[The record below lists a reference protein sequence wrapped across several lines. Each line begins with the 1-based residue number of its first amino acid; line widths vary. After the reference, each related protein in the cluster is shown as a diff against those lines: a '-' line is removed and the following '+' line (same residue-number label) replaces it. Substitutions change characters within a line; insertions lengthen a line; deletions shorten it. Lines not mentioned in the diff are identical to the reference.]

1 MLQKHFKRNGCHNET
16 NAIVP
21 ELLLLA
27 PGMGL
32 QRAQCAFL
40 KEVKKNQKVR
50 AKHLQKSFD
59 HKMFSKILKS
69 KVLVFIEIQQ
79 ERRLCPHE
87 NIVRHVSTTQELQR
101 TSRAI
106 WSRQMRKKENLISI

>member
-1 MLQKHFKRNGCHNET
+1 MS
-16 NAIVP
+16 AIVP

-50 AKHLQKSFD
+50 AKLQKSFD

-69 KVLVFIEIQQ
+69 IGIY
-79 ERRLCPHE
+79 R
-87 NIVRHVSTTQELQR
+87 NTT
-101 TSRAI
+101 
-106 WSRQMRKKENLISI
+106 RKKALPP

>member
-32 QRAQCAFL
+32 QRAQCAIL

-69 KVLVFIEIQQ
+69 IGIYRNTTRKKVL
-79 ERRLCPHE
+79 PP
-87 NIVRHVSTTQELQR
+87 
-101 TSRAI
+101 
-106 WSRQMRKKENLISI
+106 